1 MREPTG
7 SAAIPILVMTT
18 LALAAAAQAHPPE
31 EQETTPTR
39 EEAKRP
45 ASDPTGT
52 WLSADSDTRRSLTL
66 DGDRLE
72 GTWGHQSEDGRY
84 PTGTYRLTRV
94 DTNTYSGTA
103 RAKWRCWY
111 YSRGYRRENDCT
123 AEYPIELRLTGGDRI
138 EGRLFMPNLDAQLTD
153 DQAARA
159 CDACGEN
166 RERIWQ
172 GFLWVR
178 EED

>member
-1 MREPTG
+1 
-7 SAAIPILVMTT
+7 MTM
-18 LALAAAAQAHPPE
+18 LALATGAQADPPGE
-31 EQETTPTR
+31 PKAEATTEDAR
-39 EEAKRP
+39 SR

-66 DGDRLE
+66 DGERLE
-72 GTWGHQSEDGRY
+72 GTWGRQSEDGRY

-94 DTNTYSGTA
+94 DTNTYTGTA
-103 RAKWRCWY
+103 SAKWRCWY
-111 YSRGYRRENDCT
+111 YRSGYRRENDCA
-123 AEYPIELRLTGGDRI
+123 AEYPIELTLTGGDRI
-138 EGRLFMPNLDAQLTD
+138 EGRLLMPNLDAQLTD
-153 DQAARA
+153 AEIARA

-178 EED
+178 EEE